1 MNIEKVRKKARV
13 LGIKPYGMKKLDLIR
28 EIQKK
33 EGNFPCFGTATDYC
47 DQLDCCFRED
57 CIGKYTKGSSD

>member
-1 MNIEKVRKKARV
+1 MNIEKVREKAKV
-13 LGIKPYGMKKLDLIR
+13 LGIKPHGMKKLDLIR

-47 DQLDCCFRED
+47 DQSDCCFRED
-57 CIGKYTKGSSD
+57 CIGKYTKKD